1 MKTIY
6 ALLTLIG
13 VALPFSQFARW
24 LIEHGF
30 NFTLFFRQIIE
41 SPLAAFAWLDVVV
54 TVIVI
59 VLMVVNEGKK
69 LKIKRLWIPIVAS
82 FLGGA
87 AVGLPLFLYMKQC
100 YLDASDSSRI

>member
-1 MKTIY
+1 MD
-6 ALLTLIG
+6 LTLR
-13 VALPFSQFARW
+13 F
-24 LIEHGF
+24 
-30 NFTLFFRQIIE
+30 FFRQIIE
-41 SPLAAFAWLDVVV
+41 SPLATFAWLDVVV

-100 YLDASDSSRI
+100 YIDNNNLRRR